1 MKLNMDPMNQMFQW
15 LLKKERQQGIKDP
28 DTAHLFL
35 DNHKELK
42 QLADAIRRQ
51 DPNAASGV
59 EVMSGGEVL
68 GTELIAWLKEEGD
81 NIGIAR
87 RVVEVVWP
95 RVCSGRAQVHPDWTM
110 SCETK
115 MDLIQEIERRVRMY
129 NARCERHLIKL
140 GYRCPECQHGMCIAC
155 NETEGR
161 IQCPWC
167 MEPFPLVSHG
177 HQQQAHS
184 RARTTQCL
192 NIHALGEQWI
202 EEVTDVEI
210 VQTLQ
215 EECLEGEHL
224 KFKAHIRGW
233 KTETRKEQCQ
243 QLLDKNDCNLRR
255 ALLRPLW

>member
-35 DNHKELK
+35 DNRKELK

-167 MEPFPLVSHG
+167 MEPSTSVPWASTTG
-177 HQQQAHS
+177 TQS
-184 RARTTQCL
+184 RSYDAMSQYPCP
-192 NIHALGEQWI
+192 
-202 EEVTDVEI
+202 
-210 VQTLQ
+210 
-215 EECLEGEHL
+215 
-224 KFKAHIRGW
+224 RGAV
-233 KTETRKEQCQ
+233 
-243 QLLDKNDCNLRR
+243 DRR
-255 ALLRPLW
+255 SNRCGDSANTPGGVP